1 MEDSKQKEKPAKA
14 SKPVNF
20 KAKYITLGIMVAVLI
35 AVVVVFII
43 FSSRGQDAKAYMS
56 METNPGVQLVLDS
69 NNKVVG
75 QVALN
80 DDGEKMLAV
89 VSFKGMTAED
99 AAKLFAQTA
108 TEMDKMNGNQ
118 DSTVETGKATTVKI
132 QISAE
137 TTANYENLAKSVK
150 DTVNK
155 YFSDNGVF
163 AGAVTNVSN
172 NVKSA
177 AEKMVVDTTELAHM
191 TTQEIL
197 NYTKE
202 SASELEQMSRTTLA
216 TVQTTYA
223 EIYNTMLAAAD
234 KIMTTADE
242 TFAQA
247 EKVWAEAEKIYNETY
262 SKATTDEGKQVIQKT
277 YDTAKK
283 IYDDAVK
290 AYNDAKAEFNT
301 KKAEFK
307 KTLDTKID
315 EIVKSAEKAFNELKA
330 NAKTVYEETKAD
342 VNKSIDAFKK
352 LTADE
357 KTAMQ
362 KSIKTFQEGLAK
374 AV

>member
-1 MEDSKQKEKPAKA
+1 MEDSKQKEKTAKA
-14 SKPVNF
+14 NKPVNF
-20 KAKYITLGIMVAVLI
+20 KAKYITLGVMVAVLI

-43 FSSRGQDAKAYMS
+43 FTTRGQDAKAYMS
-56 METNPGVQLVLDS
+56 METNPGVQVVLDT

-75 QVALN
+75 EVALN
-80 DDGEKMLAV
+80 TDGEQMLAV

-118 DSTVETGKATTVKI
+118 DGTTETGKAKTVNI

-137 TTANYENLAKSVK
+137 KTADYENLAKSVK

-202 SASELEQMSRTTLA
+202 SSSELEQMSLDTLA
-216 TVQTTYA
+216 TVKTTYT
-223 EIYNTMLAAAD
+223 ELYNSMLAITD
-234 KIMTTADE
+234 KALTTADE
-242 TFAQA
+242 ILADA
-247 EKVWAEAEKIYNETY
+247 ETAWKKMEKEYNEASETVKQGLQPVY
-262 SKATTDEGKQVIQKT
+262 NELKDAYDKAVQ
-277 YDTAKK
+277 
-283 IYDDAVK
+283 

-307 KTLDTKID
+307 KQLDAKID
-315 EIVKSAEKAFNELKA
+315 EIVKSAENAFNELKA
-330 NAKTVYEETKAD
+330 TAKTTYENTKKE

-352 LTADE
+352 LTAE
-357 KTAMQ
+357 QKTEMQ
-362 KSIKTFQEGLAK
+362 NNIKAFQDDLAT